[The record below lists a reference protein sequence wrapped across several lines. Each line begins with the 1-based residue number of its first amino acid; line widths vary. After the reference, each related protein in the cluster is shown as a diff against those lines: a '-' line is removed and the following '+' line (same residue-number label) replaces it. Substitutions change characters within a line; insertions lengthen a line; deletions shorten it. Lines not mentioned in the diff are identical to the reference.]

1 MRSKALPTRRV
12 LNTCAGVVLA
22 AAIAGCTAPASN
34 QTVSG
39 TTLTVYAGA
48 PPGGAGGQQAR
59 DVLAAEQLAFHQQA
73 GAKVGTFKL
82 RFVPLAGKEVS
93 DNARTVIQD
102 STAIAYLGELLPGLS
117 AGSLGITN
125 AQDLLQV
132 TPTDT
137 AVALTQS
144 TATVPN
150 SPNRYYES
158 LSNNGRTFARVV
170 PTTSPEAKAQVE
182 EMQTLHVSKLYVG
195 TDGSQYGQAIAQA
208 VRADASRASISVAS
222 SPAGADAVFYGA
234 SSEAAAAR
242 VFNSTASSSPTVKL
256 FAPSALSDTAFASRL
271 SPAVRN
277 LYVSVPGFLP
287 SGLTAAAKTQ
297 FVAPFVAA
305 YHHTPAPQAIFGYE
319 AMSAVLAVLRQ
330 AGSSAGDR
338 ATVVH
343 GFFGIRNRN
352 SVLGSYSIN
361 ANGDTSIAPFVFTRL
376 AGGKLVPF
384 KFISVQG

>member
-1 MRSKALPTRRV
+1 MRSKALPRRRV
-12 LNTCAGVVLA
+12 LSTCTGVALA

-39 TTLTVYAGA
+39 GTLSVYASV
-48 PPGGAGGQQAR
+48 PPGGAGGQQAQ
-59 DVLAAEQLAFHQQA
+59 DVLAAERLAYNQT
-73 GAKVGTFKL
+73 GGKIGNFKL
-82 RFVPLAGKEVS
+82 QFVPVNGKKVS

-102 STAIAYLGELLPGLS
+102 DTAIAYLGELIPGLS

-125 AQDLLQV
+125 AEDVLQV
-132 TPTDT
+132 SPTDT

-158 LSNNGRTFARVV
+158 LSSNGRTFARVV
-170 PTTSPEAKAQVE
+170 PTTSPEAKAQIQ
-182 EMQTLHVSKLYVG
+182 EMQALHVAKLYVG
-195 TDGSQYGQAIAQA
+195 TDGSQYGQAIAQT
-208 VRADASRASISVAS
+208 VRADASQASISVVS

-242 VFNSTASSSPTVKL
+242 LFNSTASSSPTVKL
-256 FAPSALSDTAFASRL
+256 FAPSALSDTAFVSRL

-277 LYVSVPGFLP
+277 LYVSVPGFMP
-287 SGLTAAAKTQ
+287 SGLTAAATTQ
-297 FVAPFVAA
+297 FLRPFVAA

-330 AGSSAGDR
+330 AGSSADDR
-338 ATVVH
+338 TTVVH

-361 ANGDTSIAPFVFTRL
+361 ANGDTSIAPFIFTRL
-376 AGGKLVPF
+376 AGGRLVPF
-384 KFISVQG
+384 KSIPVQG

>member
-1 MRSKALPTRRV
+1 MRSKALPRRRV
-12 LNTCAGVVLA
+12 LSTCTGVALA

-39 TTLTVYAGA
+39 GTLSVYASV
-48 PPGGAGGQQAR
+48 PPGGAGGQQAQ
-59 DVLAAEQLAFHQQA
+59 DVLAAERLAYNQT
-73 GAKVGTFKL
+73 GGKIGNFKL
-82 RFVPLAGKEVS
+82 QFVPVNGKKVS

-102 STAIAYLGELLPGLS
+102 DTAIAYLGELIPGLS

-125 AQDLLQV
+125 AEDVLQV
-132 TPTDT
+132 SPTDT

-158 LSNNGRTFARVV
+158 LSSNGRTFARVV
-170 PTTSPEAKAQVE
+170 PTTSPEAKAQIQ
-182 EMQTLHVSKLYVG
+182 EMQALHVAKLYVG

-208 VRADASRASISVAS
+208 VRADASQASISVVS

-234 SSEAAAAR
+234 SSEATAAR
-242 VFNSTASSSPTVKL
+242 LFNSTASSSPTVKL
-256 FAPSALSDTAFASRL
+256 FAPSALSDTAFVSRL

-277 LYVSVPGFLP
+277 LYVSVPGLMP
-287 SGLTAAAKTQ
+287 SGLTAAATTQ
-297 FVAPFVAA
+297 FLRPFVAA

-330 AGSSAGDR
+330 AGSSADDR
-338 ATVVH
+338 TTVVH

-361 ANGDTSIAPFVFTRL
+361 ANGDTSIAPFIFTRL
-376 AGGKLVPF
+376 AGGRLVPF
-384 KFISVQG
+384 KSIPVQG